1 VVKQRSERSPKV
13 TLKFSRPTPRTA
25 PSTLL
30 AALNAAKLK
39 ITSTSLMHLA
49 QTLDAMSKHPS
60 VQPATQL
67 RTAKH
72 AVLWNGVST
81 TTLIHHATNQAAI
94 QNWSTRHSPR
104 MEHMV
109 AAVIPLLTVLL
120 AAKTS
125 MTTLSS
131 QTEVASNQNATQD
144 TTNIPFKMEELQ
156 ALSASPRQTVLS
168 AARTSSTT
176 SRLLTP
182 AAKSACWHEI
192 SWRKRRGNQYIS
204 PMLELYERKYTK
216 DPARAEEALIF
227 PNLNEW
233 LSVIHSCNFSDE
245 ITFNSD
251 IL

>member
-1 VVKQRSERSPKV
+1 MVKQRSERSLKV
-13 TLKFSRPTPRTA
+13 MLKFSRRTPRTA
-25 PSTLL
+25 PSTLW

-49 QTLDAMSKHPS
+49 QTLDAMSKHRL

-81 TTLIHHATNQAAI
+81 TTPIHHATDQAAI

-109 AAVIPLLTVLL
+109 AAVIPLPTVLL
-120 AAKTS
+120 AARTS

-131 QTEVASNQNATQD
+131 QTEVASSQNAIQD

-156 ALSASPRQTVLS
+156 ALSASQRQTVLS

-176 SRLLTP
+176 SKLLTP

-192 SWRKRRGNQYIS
+192 SWQKRGVETNIS
-204 PMLELYERKYTK
+204 IRCWNYTRENTPRTQQELKK
-216 DPARAEEALIF
+216 L
-227 PNLNEW
+227 
-233 LSVIHSCNFSDE
+233 
-245 ITFNSD
+245 
-251 IL
+251 